1 MDKKITRRS
10 LLKKSAIATAAGAL
24 YLNFPYPI
32 FGAGPGQKTPVVLI
46 RNENVMDESR
56 KFNPAVMK
64 EMLNQA
70 VIRLTNTKNAGEAW
84 KKLISPND
92 IVGIKSNVWNYL
104 PTPTEL
110 EVAIKEGVMSAGV
123 SEEHLSIRD
132 RGLLDDP
139 IFTEGTALINV
150 RPMRTHDWSGVG
162 SLIKNY
168 ITFVRK
174 PSRFHPDTCADLA
187 TLWKLPFVKG
197 KTRLNILVMMT
208 PLFNG
213 VGPHHYNKKYTWE
226 YKGLLVG
233 FDPVAVDSVG
243 IRILQEKRRDFF
255 EEDRPIKPPVKHIYL
270 ADTRHHLGTADPAR
284 IDLIKM
290 GWNKDILI

>member
-1 MDKKITRRS
+1 MFCFCLIKIFLILSGQQMDAKEPDLTQ
-10 LLKKSAIATAAGAL
+10 LLPLSIAGWERTDADK
-24 YLNFPYPI
+24 YFDE
-32 FGAGPGQKTPVVLI
+32 
-46 RNENVMDESR
+46 ENL
-56 KFNPAVMK
+56 FNYI
-64 EMLNQA
+64 N
-70 VIRLTNTKNAGEAW
+70 
-84 KKLISPND
+84 
-92 IVGIKSNVWNYL
+92 
-104 PTPTEL
+104 
-110 EVAIKEGVMSAGV
+110 GV

-174 PSRFHPDTCADLA
+174 PSQFHPDTCADLA
-187 TLWKLPFVKG
+187 TLWKLPFVEG

-243 IRILQEKRRDFF
+243 IRILQEKRRDFLKKIVQSS
-255 EEDRPIKPPVKHIYL
+255 R
-270 ADTRHHLGTADPAR
+270 R
-284 IDLIKM
+284 
-290 GWNKDILI
+290 

>member
-1 MDKKITRRS
+1 MFCFGLIQIFLILSGQQMDAKEPDLTQ
-10 LLKKSAIATAAGAL
+10 LL
-24 YLNFPYPI
+24 
-32 FGAGPGQKTPVVLI
+32 
-46 RNENVMDESR
+46 
-56 KFNPAVMK
+56 
-64 EMLNQA
+64 
-70 VIRLTNTKNAGEAW
+70 
-84 KKLISPND
+84 
-92 IVGIKSNVWNYL
+92 
-104 PTPTEL
+104 
-110 EVAIKEGVMSAGV
+110 
-123 SEEHLSIRD
+123 
-132 RGLLDDP
+132 
-139 IFTEGTALINV
+139 
-150 RPMRTHDWSGVG
+150 
-162 SLIKNY
+162 
-168 ITFVRK
+168 
-174 PSRFHPDTCADLA
+174 
-187 TLWKLPFVKG
+187 
-197 KTRLNILVMMT
+197 

>member
-10 LLKKSAIATAAGAL
+10 LLKKSALATAAGAI
-24 YLNFPYPI
+24 YMNFPYPL
-32 FGAGPGQKTPVVLI
+32 FGKGEGKKSPVVLI
-46 RNENVMDESR
+46 RDENVMDENR
-56 KFNPAVMK
+56 KFNTGVMK
-64 EMLNQA
+64 DMLDQA
-70 VIRLTNTKNAGEAW
+70 VIRLTGTNNAGDAW
-84 KKLISPND
+84 KKLIHPDD

-104 PTPTEL
+104 PTPKEL
-110 EVAIKEGVMSAGV
+110 EMSIKEGVMSAGV

-139 IFTEGTALINV
+139 IFTGGTALINV

-174 PSRFHPDTCADLA
+174 PSQFHPDTCADLA
-187 TLWKLPFVKG
+187 TLWKLPFVEG

-243 IRILQEKRRDFF
+243 VRILQEKRRDFF

>member
-1 MDKKITRRS
+1 MLKKITRRS
-10 LLKKSAIATAAGAL
+10 LLKKSALATAAGAL
-24 YLNFPYPI
+24 YLNFPYPL
-32 FGAGPGQKTPVVLI
+32 FGEGSGPKTPVVLI
-46 RNENVMDESR
+46 RDENVMDKTR
-56 KFNPAVMK
+56 KFNPGVMK

-70 VIRLTNTKNAGEAW
+70 IIRLTNTKNAGEAW
-84 KKLISPND
+84 KKLIHPD
-92 IVGIKSNVWNYL
+92 DVVGIKSNVWSYL
-104 PTPTEL
+104 PTPKEL
-110 EVAIKEGVMSAGV
+110 EMAIKEGVMSAGV
-123 SEEHLSIRD
+123 PEERLSIRD

-139 IFTEGTALINV
+139 IFTDGTALINV

-174 PSRFHPDTCADLA
+174 PSSYHPDTCADLA
-187 TLWKLPFVKG
+187 TLWKLPFVEG

-243 IRILQEKRRDFF
+243 VQILQEKRREYF
-255 EEDRPIKPPVKHIYL
+255 EEDRPIKPPVKHIFL
-270 ADTRHHLGTADPAR
+270 ADTRHNLGTADPGK
-284 IDLIKM
+284 IDLIKL
-290 GWNKDILI
+290 GWDKDILV